1 MPFFLNNYALD
12 VAKKVSSKI
21 DVVDKE
27 AINQSIES
35 ILMTEPNERVF
46 ENFGSFL
53 SQIIFES
60 LDSRSAEKLLDEI
73 ISLILTY
80 EKRISILPNLCSM
93 NISQSSHSLSLSIV
107 YVISQDNSPGEF
119 NKKIVF

>member
-1 MPFFLNNYALD
+1 MPFFLNDYALD
-12 VAKKVSSKI
+12 IAKKVSSKI
-21 DVVDKE
+21 DVVDKD
-27 AINQSIES
+27 AINQSIEA

-53 SQIIFES
+53 SQIIFEN
-60 LDSRSAEKLLDEI
+60 LDSRTAENLLDEI
-73 ISLILTY
+73 IRLILRY
-80 EKRISILPNLCSM
+80 ENRISILSNLCSM
-93 NISQSSHSLSLSIV
+93 VISQNTHSLTLTIV